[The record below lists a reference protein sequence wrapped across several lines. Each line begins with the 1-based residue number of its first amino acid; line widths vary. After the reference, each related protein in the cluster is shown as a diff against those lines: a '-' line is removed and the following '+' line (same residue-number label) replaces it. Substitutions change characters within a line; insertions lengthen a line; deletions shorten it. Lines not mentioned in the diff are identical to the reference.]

1 MSKEKLIDMALNNK
15 RHADAGT
22 MELVDNIVEIPAS
35 NYFDQDRWE
44 KEVNL
49 IFKRLPLVLG
59 VSKEIPNPGDYKAI
73 EALGVPVL
81 IVRNS
86 KNEVKAYL
94 NACIHRGAA
103 LVEEGI
109 GNKSR
114 FSCPYHGWTYNED
127 GSLMGITSQ
136 QDFGNLE
143 KNCNSLISLP
153 VLEKAGIIWVIL
165 NSESNIDMEKFL
177 SGYDEMLD
185 LFDLKN
191 WHVFSTRVLKGPNW
205 KVAYDGYLDLY
216 HLPVLHSETF
226 GKEISNQANYYEWGP
241 HQRVVSP
248 FARISSSEQG
258 GVLEG
263 DPNVPIEDW
272 PMDMLMAG
280 VWTIFPNV
288 SIASFRGGG
297 RSIMLSQLMPGET
310 PEESYTTQY
319 YLMENEPTKEQEIEA
334 EKQFDLL
341 EYVVREEDYSTG
353 IKLQKALK
361 TGMIKNVMFGKNEGG
376 GQCFHG
382 WVDKILN
389 TSDKKLPSLFD

>member
-1 MSKEKLIDMALNNK
+1 MSKEKLLDMALNNK

-22 MELVDNIVEIPAS
+22 MELVENIVKIPAS
-35 NYFDQDRWE
+35 NYFDQERWN
-44 KEVNL
+44 KEVDL

-59 VSKEIPNPGDYKAI
+59 VSQEIPNAGDYKAI

-94 NACIHRGAA
+94 NACVHRGAA

-109 GNKSR
+109 GNKK
-114 FSCPYHGWTYNED
+114 SCPYHGWTYNED

-136 QDFGNLE
+136 EDFGPLE
-143 KNCNSLISLP
+143 KDCNSLVSLP

-165 NSESNIDMEKFL
+165 NSESNVNMEKFL
-177 SGYDEMLD
+177 SGYDEMLE

-216 HLPVLHSETF
+216 HLPILHSETF

-248 FARISSSEQG
+248 LARISSSEEG
-258 GVLEG
+258 GVLEA
-263 DPNVPIEDW
+263 DPELPIEDW

-310 PEESYTTQY
+310 PEDSYTTQY
-319 YLMENEPTKEQEIEA
+319 YLMEKNQQKNRKL
-334 EKQFDLL
+334 KQ
-341 EYVVREEDYSTG
+341 
-353 IKLQKALK
+353 
-361 TGMIKNVMFGKNEGG
+361 KNNLIF
-376 GQCFHG
+376 
-382 WVDKILN
+382 LN
-389 TSDKKLPSLFD
+389 ML

>member
-1 MSKEKLIDMALNNK
+1 MSKEKLLDMALNNK

-22 MELVDNIVEIPAS
+22 MELVENIVKIPAS
-35 NYFDQDRWE
+35 NYFDQERWN
-44 KEVNL
+44 KEVDL

-59 VSKEIPNPGDYKAI
+59 VSQEIPNAGDYKAI

-94 NACIHRGAA
+94 NACVHRGAA

-109 GNKSR
+109 GNKKR

-136 QDFGNLE
+136 EDFGPLE
-143 KNCNSLISLP
+143 KDCNSLVSLP

-165 NSESNIDMEKFL
+165 NSESNVNMEKFL
-177 SGYDEMLD
+177 SGYDEMLE

-216 HLPVLHSETF
+216 HLPILHSETF

-248 FARISSSEQG
+248 LARISSSEEG
-258 GVLEG
+258 GVLEA
-263 DPNVPIEDW
+263 DPELPIEDW

-310 PEESYTTQY
+310 PEDSYTTQY
-319 YLMENEPTKEQEIEA
+319 YLMEKKPTKEQEVEA

-341 EYVVREEDYSTG
+341 EYVVREEDYSPG
-353 IKLQKALK
+353 IKLQKSLK
-361 TGMIKNVMFGKNEGG
+361 TGMIKDVMFGKNEGG

-389 TSDKKLPSLFD
+389 TSDKDLPSLFD

>member
-1 MSKEKLIDMALNNK
+1 MSKQQLIDMALNNK
-15 RHADAGT
+15 KHAEAGT
-22 MELVDNIVEIPAS
+22 MELVENIIQIPAS
-35 NYFDQDRWE
+35 NYFDQSRWE
-44 KEVNL
+44 KEVDL

-59 VSKEIPNPGDYKAI
+59 VSKEITNPGDYKAI
-73 EALGVPVL
+73 EALGIPVL
-81 IVRNS
+81 IIRNS
-86 KNEVKAYL
+86 KNEVKAFL
-94 NACIHRGAA
+94 NACVHRGAA
-103 LVEEGI
+103 LVKDGI
-109 GNKSR
+109 GNKKR

-127 GSLMGITSQ
+127 GSLIGITSQ
-136 QDFGNLE
+136 KDFGDLE
-143 KNCNSLISLP
+143 KNCNSLVSLP

-165 NSESNIDMEKFL
+165 NSESNIDMNKFL

-216 HLPVLHSETF
+216 HLPILHSETF
-226 GKEISNQANYYEWGP
+226 GKDISNQANYYEWGP

-248 FARISSSEQG
+248 FTRISSSEQG
-258 GVLEG
+258 GVLEA
-263 DPNVPIEDW
+263 DLDIPIEKW

-310 PEESYTTQY
+310 PEDSYTTQY

-353 IKLQKALK
+353 IKLQKGLK

-389 TSDKKLPSLFD
+389 TSDKELPSLFD

>member
-1 MSKEKLIDMALNNK
+1 MSKQQLIDMALNNK
-15 RHADAGT
+15 KHAEAGT
-22 MELVDNIVEIPAS
+22 MELVENIVQIPAS
-35 NYFDQDRWE
+35 NYFDQSRWE
-44 KEVNL
+44 KEVDL

-59 VSKEIPNPGDYKAI
+59 VSKEIPKPGDYKAI
-73 EALGVPVL
+73 EALGIPVL
-81 IVRNS
+81 IIRNS
-86 KNEVKAYL
+86 KNEVKAFL
-94 NACIHRGAA
+94 NACVHRGAA

-109 GNKSR
+109 GNKKR
-114 FSCPYHGWTYNED
+114 FSCPYHGWTYNEN

-136 QDFGNLE
+136 KDFGDLE
-143 KNCNSLISLP
+143 KNCNSLVSLP

-165 NSESNIDMEKFL
+165 NSESNIDMNKFL
-177 SGYDEMLD
+177 SGYDKMLD

-216 HLPVLHSETF
+216 HLPILHSETF
-226 GKEISNQANYYEWGP
+226 GKDISNQANYYEWGP

-258 GVLEG
+258 GVLEA
-263 DPNVPIEDW
+263 DLDIPIEEW

-310 PEESYTTQY
+310 PEDSYTTQY
-319 YLMENEPTKEQEIEA
+319 YLMENQPTKEQEIEA

-353 IKLQKALK
+353 IKLQKGLK

-389 TSDKKLPSLFD
+389 TSDKDLPSLFD

>member
-1 MSKEKLIDMALNNK
+1 MSKQQLIDMALNNK
-15 RHADAGT
+15 KHAEAGT
-22 MELVDNIVEIPAS
+22 MELVENIVQIPAS
-35 NYFDQDRWE
+35 NYFDQSRWE
-44 KEVNL
+44 KEVDL

-73 EALGVPVL
+73 EALGIPVL
-81 IVRNS
+81 IIRNS
-86 KNEVKAYL
+86 KNEVKAFL
-94 NACIHRGAA
+94 NACVHRGAA

-109 GNKSR
+109 GNKKR
-114 FSCPYHGWTYNED
+114 FSCPYHGWTYNEN

-136 QDFGNLE
+136 KDFGDLE
-143 KNCNSLISLP
+143 KNCNSLVSLP

-165 NSESNIDMEKFL
+165 NSESNIDMNKFL
-177 SGYDEMLD
+177 SGYDKMLD

-216 HLPVLHSETF
+216 HLPILHSETF
-226 GKEISNQANYYEWGP
+226 GKDISNQANYYEWGP

-258 GVLEG
+258 GVLEA
-263 DPNVPIEDW
+263 DLDIPIEEW

-310 PEESYTTQY
+310 PEDSYTTQY
-319 YLMENEPTKEQEIEA
+319 YLMENQPTKEQEIEA

-353 IKLQKALK
+353 IQLQKGLK

-389 TSDKKLPSLFD
+389 TSDKDLPSLFD

>member
-1 MSKEKLIDMALNNK
+1 MSKEKLIDMALKNK

-35 NYFDQDRWE
+35 NYFDQARWE

-81 IVRNS
+81 IIRNS

-103 LVEEGI
+103 LVEEGT
-109 GNKSR
+109 GNKKR

-153 VLEKAGIIWVIL
+153 TLEKAGIIWVIL
-165 NSESNIDMEKFL
+165 NSDSNIDMEKFL

-248 FARISSSEQG
+248 FVRISSSEQG

-263 DPNVPIEDW
+263 DPNVPVEDW

-353 IKLQKALK
+353 IKLQKSLK

-382 WVDKILN
+382 WVDKILS
-389 TSDKKLPSLFD
+389 TPDKKLASLFD

>member
-1 MSKEKLIDMALNNK
+1 
-15 RHADAGT
+15 
-22 MELVDNIVEIPAS
+22 
-35 NYFDQDRWE
+35 
-44 KEVNL
+44 
-49 IFKRLPLVLG
+49 
-59 VSKEIPNPGDYKAI
+59 
-73 EALGVPVL
+73 
-81 IVRNS
+81 
-86 KNEVKAYL
+86 
-94 NACIHRGAA
+94 
-103 LVEEGI
+103 
-109 GNKSR
+109 
-114 FSCPYHGWTYNED
+114 
-127 GSLMGITSQ
+127 
-136 QDFGNLE
+136 
-143 KNCNSLISLP
+143 
-153 VLEKAGIIWVIL
+153 
-165 NSESNIDMEKFL
+165 
-177 SGYDEMLD
+177 MLD

-216 HLPVLHSETF
+216 HLPILHSETF

-248 FARISSSEQG
+248 LARISSSEEG
-258 GVLEG
+258 GVLEA
-263 DPNVPIEDW
+263 DPELPIEDW

-310 PEESYTTQY
+310 PEDSYTTQY
-319 YLMENEPTKEQEIEA
+319 YLMENKPTKEQEIEA

-353 IKLQKALK
+353 IKLQKSLK
-361 TGMIKNVMFGKNEGG
+361 TGMIKDVMFGKNEGG

-389 TSDKKLPSLFD
+389 TSDKDLPSLFD